1 VQNYLR
7 WRVGC
12 RIPDCGEVANL
23 LLPKQQPLVRRFGI
37 VVAIISVTLEIERTS
52 QVETALSIF
61 SSRRKTVATNDKR
74 DWQELCRAA
83 IVEQNPKEFMTII
96 STLLATLEESLE
108 ESKPSASI
116 KSDSL
121 AISGSWHS

>member
-1 VQNYLR
+1 M
-7 WRVGC
+7 
-12 RIPDCGEVANL
+12 
-23 LLPKQQPLVRRFGI
+23 
-37 VVAIISVTLEIERTS
+37 
-52 QVETALSIF
+52 
-61 SSRRKTVATNDKR
+61 ATNDKR
-74 DWQELCRAA
+74 DWRELCRAA

-121 AISGSWHS
+121 AISGSQHS